1 MTDLANGIKILD
13 ERIDFW
19 IKYILNKE
27 TEVYADTLFDITADI
42 VDEWVSD
49 MGINGYIYEELK
61 RKLKAKGMEV
71 IE

>member
-1 MTDLANGIKILD
+1 MTDLANGIQILN

-19 IKYILNKE
+19 IKYNINQE

-42 VDEWVSD
+42 VDEWIMD

-61 RKLKAKGMEV
+61 RKLKIEGMEV

>member
-1 MTDLANGIKILD
+1 MTDLTNGIKILN

-19 IKYILNKE
+19 IKYNINQE

-42 VDEWVSD
+42 VDEWIFD

-61 RKLKAKGMEV
+61 RKLKIEGMEV